1 MEKVYDL
8 LSKTRNEEV
17 DIREDPKSGIRI
29 NGLNE
34 TIVSTWEETLKCLEN
49 GSLNRRTGATAMNHQ
64 SSRSHAIFTLTIN
77 QVCVT
82 EVLFFRIYLMF
93 ILFSRS
99 TKRAYQ
105 RLKRPSS
112 IWLISLVLNGLA
124 KHMLLGKDLQRE

>member
-17 DIREDPKSGIRI
+17 DIREDPKNGIRI

-34 TIVSTWEETLKCLEN
+34 TVVTNWEETLKCLEN

-77 QVCVT
+77 QVCCKNQ
-82 EVLFFRIYLMF
+82 LMC
-93 ILFSRS
+93 
-99 TKRAYQ
+99 KEY
-105 RLKRPSS
+105 
-112 IWLISLVLNGLA
+112 
-124 KHMLLGKDLQRE
+124 

>member
-17 DIREDPKSGIRI
+17 EIREDPKIGIWI

-34 TIVSTWEETLKCLEN
+34 TAVTTWEETLKCLEN

-77 QVCVT
+77 QVC
-82 EVLFFRIYLMF
+82 FQHQLMC
-93 ILFSRS
+93 
-99 TKRAYQ
+99 RAY
-105 RLKRPSS
+105 
-112 IWLISLVLNGLA
+112 
-124 KHMLLGKDLQRE
+124 

>member
-17 DIREDPKSGIRI
+17 DIREDPKTGIRI

-34 TIVSTWEETLKCLEN
+34 TVVSTWEETLKCLEN

-77 QVCVT
+77 QVCYNNSV
-82 EVLFFRIYLMF
+82 V
-93 ILFSRS
+93 
-99 TKRAYQ
+99 
-105 RLKRPSS
+105 
-112 IWLISLVLNGLA
+112 
-124 KHMLLGKDLQRE
+124 